1 MTVFRIAQ
9 KPYIDDLS
17 GTGAY
22 LFGGRWNLK
31 GTRALYTASSISL
44 AYLEFL
50 VHQFERDNWPQD
62 MWISEIVIK
71 DPGSILELS
80 QKELPASWKN
90 LKYHGETQQV
100 AQKYFS
106 QDRLGI
112 KVPSVIVPSESNILL
127 NPLYKKFQS
136 LVEIQH
142 KESLE
147 LDKRFGIH

>member
-9 KPYIDDLS
+9 KQYIDDLS

-22 LFGGRWNLK
+22 LYGGRWNLK

-50 VHQFERDNWPQD
+50 VHQFERDSWPQN
-62 MWISEIVIK
+62 MWISEIGIK
-71 DPGSILELS
+71 DPDSIIVLTAQELPLTW
-80 QKELPASWKN
+80 KELR
-90 LKYHGETQQV
+90 YHGETQQI

-106 QDRLGI
+106 RDILGI
-112 KVPSVIVPSESNILL
+112 KVPSVIVPREFNILL
-127 NPLYKKFQS
+127 NPSHKEFQS
-136 LVEIQH
+136 VVEIQF
-142 KESLE
+142 KETLE